1 MKRISLRWQA
11 AASVVACL
19 VSVCAIE
26 VFALES
32 VDWTGQGDLN
42 NTFGDPDN
50 FGRWESVD
58 GKPTYVH
65 RLPEVGWRVVMKPGA
80 PDMHIRDEDAALAAS
95 LADFYK
101 YEDAAAVYWDVT
113 TNCTLYAGLA
123 GSGQFYKMGKDTT
136 LQFANG
142 GQFAYQ
148 GHYTVAEGTLKLH
161 NYVGRTRPYSAYV
174 YGWCTVSNGAT
185 LVMCNAD
192 TATESSF
199 NQVICYGLFTNENP
213 SVRHVITS
221 RDSGGWG
228 ASLMAGDLGGNINLR
243 LGQGVFNITSTN
255 NTFTQF
261 FPRSGDTTN
270 QTIVGIMK
278 FGNIGEATSSIGPSS
293 TLVSEVGQIA
303 GGSALYRYLG
313 TGETTD
319 KTLELKL
326 DSKYAQMTHNPPSG
340 LDGGPYGGAIFTGE
354 WKTSQEYFQI
364 LRLTGSNS
372 VPCQYNGIF
381 TIKSANGIRYAPH
394 ILKDGT
400 GVWRFN
406 ETFKRSWA
414 YSIGLTG
421 AFSIEEGIMQF
432 DTLGEVGENCALGT
446 AGDLYDKYVGVYD
459 ATKKVDW
466 AYSFG
471 TTNGTGVAEKE
482 GTLEFVGTET
492 AFASQRPISLLGNGR
507 LKNSGTASLTLRG
520 VSARVAG
527 EHVLALDG
535 ANMMS
540 NAVAEVSDGV
550 EGAVVSVV
558 KEGDGKWMLKGNTT
572 FSGDIVVKGGELE
585 VEANTNKFNWFRMTF
600 RKAGNA
606 YVSPA
611 EVALY
616 DIDGVR
622 QNKGLAWKSG
632 YTSGNSVPIRHECC
646 DLAPGEIFYGC
657 SGSGAYVSS
666 GSGLPAFTV
675 DNASS
680 SKNGHA
686 SLLGVNPTEE
696 VPYNWIPIVMR
707 LTNGANEIVSFD
719 ICQADGWPE
728 RQPTSYSVDG
738 SLDGVNWYPLN
749 DTPYDENWELPGA
762 RKWYSYGD
770 DFVAG
775 DIRKL
780 SEGKGFAI
788 AGHPEVSSLPN
799 VRSVRVDTNATL
811 KTTYENVGAIKALTV
826 SAAGCGTIDGF
837 KFAANGTVDIVDA
850 PEKGVVDM
858 PITIVNDGGTAANIA
873 SWPITVGGIAQTRR
887 HAMFTGTSF
896 RLVPHGAT
904 LSFR

>member
-1 MKRISLRWQA
+1 MRCQA

-32 VDWTGQGDLN
+32 VDWTGKGDLN

-58 GKPTYVH
+58 GRSTYVH
-65 RLPEVGWRVVMKPGA
+65 RLPEPGWRVFVKTGTP
-80 PDMHIRDEDAALAAS
+80 PMHVRDDDAAFATS
-95 LADFYK
+95 LSDFYI
-101 YEDAAAVYWDVT
+101 YENGAVYWDVT
-113 TNCTLYAGLA
+113 TNCTLNAAIAGY
-123 GSGQFYKMGKDTT
+123 GGQFYKMGQDTT
-136 LQFANG
+136 LQFANS

-148 GHYTVAEGTLKLH
+148 SCYTVAEGTLKLH
-161 NYVGRTRPYSAYV
+161 NYVGRTRPYAAYV

-192 TATESSF
+192 SSTESSF
-199 NQVICYGLFTNENP
+199 NQLICYGLFTNENA
-213 SVRHVITS
+213 SVAHALTTRLN
-221 RDSGGWG
+221 DKGGDN
-228 ASLMAGDLGGNINLR
+228 LMAGQMGGKMTLR

-255 NTFTQF
+255 NTFTSF
-261 FPRSGDTTN
+261 YPRSGDTTN

-278 FGNIGEATSSIGPSS
+278 FGNIGETESSIGPSGV
-293 TLVSEVGQIA
+293 LKSEVGQIA
-303 GGSALYRYLG
+303 GGSALFRYLG

-340 LDGGPYGGAIFTGE
+340 FDGGPYGGAIFTGE
-354 WKTSQEYFQI
+354 WKVTDTYMHV

-381 TIKSANGIRYAPH
+381 TITSANGIHYSPH
-394 ILKDGT
+394 ILKDGS

-414 YSIGLTG
+414 YSIGLSA
-421 AFSIEEGIMQF
+421 AFSIEEGILQF

-446 AGDLYDKYVGVYD
+446 AGDLHDKYIGAYD
-459 ATKKVDW
+459 ASKEVDW
-466 AYSFG
+466 AYSLG
-471 TTNGTGVAEKE
+471 ATNGTGMAEKE

-492 AFASQRPISLLGNGR
+492 AFASRRHISLLGNGR
-507 LKNSGTASLTLRG
+507 LKNSGAASLTLRG
-520 VSARVAG
+520 ISARVPG
-527 EHVLALDG
+527 EHIFAIDG
-535 ANMMS
+535 ENTMS

-550 EGAVVSVV
+550 EGAIVSVV
-558 KEGDGKWMLKGNTT
+558 KEGVGKWMLKGNTT

-600 RKAGNA
+600 RKAGSA
-606 YVSPA
+606 FVSPA

-616 DIDGVR
+616 DIDGLR
-622 QNKGLAWKSG
+622 QNKGLTLKSG
-632 YTSGNSVPIRHECC
+632 VTIGNQEPVRHECC
-646 DLAPGEIFYGC
+646 DLAPGEIFYGR
-657 SGSGAYVSS
+657 SGSSAYVKT
-666 GSGLPAFTV
+666 GDGPQCFTS
-675 DNASS
+675 DSLT
-680 SKNGHA
+680 SKGHA
-686 SLLGVNPTEE
+686 SYVGVNPTEGI
-696 VPYNWIPIVMR
+696 PYDWVSLVMR
-707 LTNGANEIVSFD
+707 LKANAGEVASFD
-719 ICQADGWPE
+719 ICQSPEEGWLA
-728 RQPTSYSVDG
+728 RQPTSYMVEG
-738 SLDGVNWYPLN
+738 SLDGVNWYMLN
-749 DTPYDENWELPGA
+749 DTPYDANWELPGLG
-762 RKWYSYGD
+762 KWYSNGD
-770 DFVAG
+770 AFVAG
-775 DIRKL
+775 DIRKA

-788 AGHPEVSSLPN
+788 AGRPEVSSLPN

-896 RLVPHGAT
+896 KLVPHGAT